1 MSLPVD
7 QNYQSKVLHRELS
20 IQKHSARRKQVI
32 KLKKGLYSD
41 VITLVNL
48 KRNPKKLQ
56 VPETNRSKVCMKDEL
71 YTSRLKFSFAQH
83 LK

>member
-20 IQKHSARRKQVI
+20 IQKHSASRKQVV

-56 VPETNRSKVCMKDEL
+56 VPEKNRSKFCIKTNCIQVDL
-71 YTSRLKFSFAQH
+71 NFRLLSI
-83 LK
+83 